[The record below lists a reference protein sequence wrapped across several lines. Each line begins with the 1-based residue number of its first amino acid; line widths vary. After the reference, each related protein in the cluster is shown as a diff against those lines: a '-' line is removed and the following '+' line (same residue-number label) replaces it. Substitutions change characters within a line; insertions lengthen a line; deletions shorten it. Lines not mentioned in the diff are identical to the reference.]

1 MEFAAGFLVGVF
13 AGIFSLLLLPAW
25 LEAQREKHQRRNVL
39 ASDDA
44 SRAVPQRTAQELYS
58 VNCF

>member
-39 ASDDA
+39 AFA